1 MPTTPYAT
9 LLASVAAGAP
19 TAGGLTAI
27 AGQTVQLSGESTVGW
42 TAQKYEIYSYPT
54 GFAAPAGWS
63 TDAAGVYFYSTS
75 STPPLITLSAA
86 TTPAKYL
93 FRLTVN
99 NGLDSSGVAAAT
111 LVDEAT
117 AVRVA
122 GIGGLHAFAPGE
134 SSQWSASK
142 KWAGDLQADLVI
154 LDTSLAALP
163 VAAAPTVT
171 VKSEATAAAA
181 GAAATV
187 LRTDAQ
193 IQAATGAPV
202 AIGTANAQGAASTL
216 ARSNHVHDHGA
227 QTVDTHHALA
237 VAGVSHGF
245 LDKADK
251 AILDGAT
258 ATPTASKIAKWGA
271 SVDLGAAY
279 FYTAGTVATSGL
291 FRTANNQIGAAARN
305 AANGANLSV
314 WKYTSADR
322 LELGDSANA
331 AGVRV
336 QALGSG
342 ANAVVL
348 AMGGASADAVT
359 VGLKGVGLFGA
370 LSGAT
375 AGDGV
380 LTWNVAATA
389 PTGAPTGTAVDAWVS
404 AASGWQARTGK
415 ALTVT
420 LAPVTTSAA
429 TDQRLDKIHATVHT
443 SDASVT
449 QIASYTLP
457 AACCFVARFFVTGQQ
472 TGTDACAVY
481 SFEVTAVRAA
491 GSATVTT
498 GTVTTLV
505 DTIGVAG
512 VPSAVASTNDVSFRV
527 QGKAGPTQI
536 DWCLSAVHVH
546 LYAV

>member
-1 MPTTPYAT
+1 MTISVAIRIKGQAAGLPYQATAGEAITAT
-9 LLASVAAGAP
+9 LDSVAGVNSVQWSVAAGDDLVAP
-19 TAGGLTAI
+19 GAYTLVT
-27 AGQTVQLSGESTVGW
+27 SGVKGENVAFNASATVG
-42 TAQKYEIYSYPT
+42 TALLLQAVVNADPTLYARAKVWVPAANGLETGADGEGYEGDATHGTT
-54 GFAAPAGWS
+54 GIQNAAIRAS
-63 TDAAGVYFYSTS
+63 GVGTAV
-75 STPPLITLSAA
+75 PIARTLTA
-86 TTPAKYL
+86 TTPI
-93 FRLTVN
+93 RI
-99 NGLDSSGVAAAT
+99 D
-111 LVDEAT
+111 
-117 AVRVA
+117 
-122 GIGGLHAFAPGE
+122 GG
-134 SSQWSASK
+134 AS
-142 KWAGDLQADLVI
+142 ADLSADRTLSI
-154 LDTSLAALP
+154 LAA
-163 VAAAPTVT
+163 
-171 VKSEATAAAA
+171 S
-181 GAAATV
+181 G
-187 LRTDAQ
+187 
-193 IQAATGAPV
+193 
-202 AIGTANAQGAASTL
+202 
-216 ARSNHVHDHGA
+216 
-227 QTVDTHHALA
+227 A
-237 VAGVSHGF
+237 VAGSMSAAHYTLVN
-245 LDKADK
+245 A
-251 AILDGAT
+251 AT
-258 ATPTASKIAKWGA
+258 ATPTAATLAKWGA

-322 LELGDSANA
+322 LELGDSANG

-380 LTWNVAATA
+380 LTWNAATTA
-389 PTGAPTGTAVDAWVS
+389 PTGAPTGTAVDTWVS
-404 AASGWQARTGK
+404 AASGLQARTGK
-415 ALTVT
+415 VLTVT
-420 LAPVTTSAA
+420 LVPVTTSAA
-429 TDQRLDKIHATVHT
+429 TDQRLDKIHASVHT

-449 QIASYTLP
+449 QIAAYTLP
-457 AACCFVARFFVTGQQ
+457 AASCWVARFFVTGQK

-481 SFEVTAVRAA
+481 SFEVTGVRAA

-505 DTIGVAG
+505 DTIGAVP
-512 VPSAVASTNDVSFRV
+512 VPSAAASTNDVLLRV
-527 QGKAGPTQI
+527 QGVAATEI

>member
-1 MPTTPYAT
+1 MGILADLVLKLRHVLGDGVAVPDRSTINFIGATVVDNPVEGRTDVT
-9 LLASVAAGAP
+9 LLAGVATLGVTAP
-19 TAGGLTAI
+19 I
-27 AGQTVQLSGESTVGW
+27 
-42 TAQKYEIYSYPT
+42 INT
-54 GFAAPAGWS
+54 GTS
-63 TDAAGVYFYSTS
+63 TDPVVA
-75 STPPLITLSAA
+75 ISAA
-86 TTPAKYL
+86 TTGALGSMKC
-93 FRLTVN
+93 
-99 NGLDSSGVAAAT
+99 
-111 LVDEAT
+111 
-117 AVRVA
+117 
-122 GIGGLHAFAPGE
+122 
-134 SSQWSASK
+134 
-142 KWAGDLQADLVI
+142 AGDLGG
-154 LDTSLAALP
+154 TGALP
-163 VAAAPTVT
+163 SVLALRACVVGTAGGALTVG
-171 VKSEATAAAA
+171 KC
-181 GAAATV
+181 
-187 LRTDAQ
+187 LRV
-193 IQAATGAPV
+193 TGASTCDWGALDLADSDAVTGVLP
-202 AIGTANAQGAASTL
+202 TAN
-216 ARSNHVHDHGA
+216 VE
-227 QTVDTHHALA
+227 
-237 VAGVSHGF
+237 
-245 LDKADK
+245 
-251 AILDGAT
+251 AT

-322 LELGDSANA
+322 LELGDSANG

-380 LTWNVAATA
+380 LTWNAAATA
-389 PTGAPTGTAVDAWVS
+389 PTGAPSGTAVDTWVS
-404 AASGWQARTGK
+404 AASGLQARTGK

-420 LAPVTTSAA
+420 LAPTTTSAA
-429 TDQRLDKIHATVHT
+429 TDQRLDKLHATVHT

-457 AACCFVARFFVTGQQ
+457 AASVWVARFFVTGQQ
-472 TGTDACAVY
+472 TGTDACAVF

-505 DTIGVAG
+505 DTIGLVP
-512 VPSAVASTNDVSFRV
+512 VPSAAASTNDVLLRV
-527 QGKAGPTQI
+527 QGVAATEI